1 MNNQELELRIKEILR
16 INNMFDMILA
26 AKAFESEYKKSEFY
40 KATKMSLAE
49 VIKNGK
55 MWYTINLDDIYYK
68 IQSMIDELDFSKLTS
83 LLGQLGDV
91 FGQENSDMMEIIKEF
106 KTIVK

>member
-26 AKAFESEYKKSEFY
+26 AKAFEPEYKKSEFY
-40 KATKMSLAE
+40 KATKMPLTE
-49 VIKNGK
+49 VIKNSK
-55 MWYTINLDDIYYK
+55 MWYTINLDDVYYK
-68 IQSMIDELDFSKLTS
+68 IQSMIDDLDFSKLTS